1 MSTTPAGPPVFDRE
15 CYRCGA
21 DDDLVEDPRV
31 EGLHVCRACLE
42 RVERQNE
49 MIARGLEE
57 EPGVES

>member
-1 MSTTPAGPPVFDRE
+1 MFDRE

-21 DDDLVEDPRV
+21 EDDLVEDPQV
-31 EGLHVCRACLE
+31 EGLHICRPCLE